1 MTFFTFS
8 NSTSFYNS
16 WNPLSNNFNVLSFE
30 PANLYNSIE
39 FIWLATL
46 SSFPCKINNGYLN
59 LYYYIIYTNLYLVI
73 YMNLIIEY
81 YMPFQYS

>member
-46 SSFPCKINNGYLN
+46 SSLPCKINNGYLN
-59 LYYYIIYTNLYLVI
+59 LFYYIIYTNLYLAI